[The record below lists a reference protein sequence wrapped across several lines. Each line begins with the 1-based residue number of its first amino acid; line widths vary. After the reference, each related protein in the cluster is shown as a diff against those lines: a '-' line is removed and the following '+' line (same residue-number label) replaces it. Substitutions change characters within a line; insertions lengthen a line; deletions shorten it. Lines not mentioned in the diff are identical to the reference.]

1 MAKNKGHGCA
11 AYTFNIEVVRFGRGE
26 KLPDVAMKPPTL
38 FPDTDYK
45 PVPLK
50 TGNSEDNMLALKQ
63 ELRDAM
69 KRMPYH
75 IEIPEEKQDTKGIY
89 NQLCDPEKAF
99 YYHKLI

>member
-1 MAKNKGHGCA
+1 MTKNKGHGCA

-75 IEIPEEKQDTKGIY
+75 IEIPEEKQGVGSLKIY
-89 NQLCDPEKAF
+89 
-99 YYHKLI
+99 